1 MRVLILGGTGFIGPF
16 LVPELAEAG
25 HEVILFHRGRT
36 EAALPSEVRHV
47 HGDLDQFADHVPELR
62 ALVPEIVVDMIP
74 YRAEHGPR
82 VRQFA
87 GVAQRGVVLS
97 SADVYLAYGRIDG
110 SAPGPP
116 LPMPVDEDG
125 PLRDRLSSAGEAYN
139 KTAVEKEAAA
149 DPSFP
154 VTILRLP
161 AIHGPGDR
169 AHRLWQYLK
178 RMDDG
183 RPRILLEAGMAAF
196 RWSRGYVE
204 DMAHAVALAVTCE
217 AASGRTYNVAETNA
231 YAEADWVRRLAAVLG
246 WPGEVVPLP
255 NEKLPEHLRESYDGA
270 QHLFLDTRRIRTE
283 LGYSEVVA
291 EDEALRRSIEWERRN
306 PPGEKKGPSAADY
319 AAEDAAWAEISG

>member
-16 LVPELAEAG
+16 LVPELVEAG

-36 EAALPSEVRHV
+36 EADLPAEVRHV
-47 HGDLDQFADHVPELR
+47 HGDLEQFAEHLPELR
-62 ALVPEIVVDMIP
+62 VLEPEIVVDMIP

-87 GVAQRGVVLS
+87 GVARRGVVLS

-125 PLRDRLSSAGEAYN
+125 PVRDRLSSAGEAYN

-169 AHRLWQYLK
+169 QHRLWQYLK

-183 RPRILLEAGMAAF
+183 RARILLEERMAAF

-204 DMAHAVALAVTCE
+204 DMAHAVALAVTSE
-217 AASGRTYNVAETNA
+217 AASGRTYNVAEANA
-231 YAEADWVRRLAAVLG
+231 YAEADWVRRLAGVIG
-246 WPGEVVPLP
+246 WTGEVLPFP
-255 NEKLPEHLRESYDGA
+255 NEQLPESMRESYDGA
-270 QHLFLDTRRIRTE
+270 QSLVLDTGRIRAE
-283 LGYSEVVA
+283 LGYSEVVP
-291 EDEALRRSIEWERRN
+291 EEEALRRTIEWERRN
-306 PPGEKKGPSAADY
+306 PPPEGKGPTETDY
-319 AAEDAAWAEISG
+319 AAEDAAWAEINR